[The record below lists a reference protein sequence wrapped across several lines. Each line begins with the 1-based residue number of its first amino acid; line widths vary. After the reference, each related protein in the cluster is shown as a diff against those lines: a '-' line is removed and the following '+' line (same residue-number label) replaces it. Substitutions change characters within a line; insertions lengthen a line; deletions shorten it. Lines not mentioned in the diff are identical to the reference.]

1 MISAS
6 IEKKKIKILIK
17 KYCLCPSL
25 AINKVIFACMKP
37 FLKHVAD
44 RYFNEGDISDR
55 CFIFPNRRSMVFFR
69 KYLAEAAASS
79 SSGCPLLLPQM
90 MTINDFFAKAS
101 GLMAA
106 DRITLLLELYDC
118 YAALNPK
125 AESLDDF
132 IFWGDVILGDFDDV
146 DKYLADP
153 RQIFANIAD
162 YKQIQ
167 DTFSYLTD
175 VQREA
180 LEAFVGHFRDDS
192 GKLTVNLDS
201 DDPAVK
207 ERFLQIWNILQPLY
221 DSFNRSLL
229 EKGLA
234 YEGMIYRTLASAEDM
249 DFAGI
254 SGMRYVFVGLNALNE
269 CEKKVMKTLKQRG
282 MAEFC
287 WDWYGE
293 MVKDPKNRS
302 SFFMSD
308 NVEMFGQDIMLEAER
323 KSAPEFNVLSV
334 PSSYGQV
341 KQLGTILEKAD
352 DPEGTE
358 TAVVLPDESLLLP
371 LLNSVPESVRD
382 INVTMGYPL
391 SASSVFGLMSDIAK
405 MQMHLRLKDDRW
417 HFYHKH
423 VWDILSNGMLRCR
436 ERADAVR
443 KDGKFYIPQDD
454 LNGLPLL
461 DLVFRPVLTDLSS
474 NDPDQIDS
482 FAGYLQE
489 ILSGVVALMPE
500 DDGSAIEIEAAKA
513 YYTSV
518 NSLRARRLKVLPST
532 FVRLLETLISGASV
546 PFEGEPLKGMQVM
559 GPLETRALDFRNVV
573 VLSCNEGM
581 FPRRS
586 VSSSFVPPELRK
598 AFGLPT
604 YEYQDSVWAYYF
616 YRMVCR
622 AEKVWLVYDSRT
634 EGLKRGEESRYI
646 KQLAYHYG
654 MPLKR
659 YVADAEISALEVE
672 DGHVEKTDEI
682 MEALDAMSFSVSA
695 LQNYVF
701 CPMKFYYHSV
711 LKLKPDEEVAESLD
725 SRMIGNVYH
734 NAMYAI
740 YYGEEA
746 MTSSAAFNKLDSQPD
761 KGMAQ
766 VSAAYLEN
774 WLAEDRLEAL
784 TAKVETLMKAE
795 LNVDE
800 IRGRDL
806 VVRTVITRYVLET
819 LRKEV
824 DFLKKSG
831 ADAFTVIG
839 LEKKIGVELFGCR
852 FFGVAD
858 RIDSVIPG
866 TVRLVDYKS
875 GSDSQKVL
883 AVTDDKAEDFVAKI
897 FDAPYKKGRKDFKA
911 ALQFHIYGRMLKEA
925 GIAEE
930 GRLFNSLYS
939 TAEIFR
945 NPPVMFPE
953 SVRFSK
959 LMDER
964 LAGLLA
970 ELKSKDVPFRRTE
983 DRDTCAYCD
992 FKMICGR

>member
-1 MISAS
+1 
-6 IEKKKIKILIK
+6 
-17 KYCLCPSL
+17 
-25 AINKVIFACMKP
+25 MKP
-37 FLKHVAD
+37 FLKQVAD
-44 RYFNEGDISDR
+44 HYHNKGHVSDR

-69 KYLAEAAASS
+69 KYLAEAVAGND
-79 SSGCPLLLPQM
+79 SGCPLVAPQM
-90 MTINDFFAKAS
+90 LTINDFFAKAS
-101 GLMAA
+101 GLNVA
-106 DRITLLLELYDC
+106 DRITLLLELYEC

-125 AESLDDF
+125 AESLDEF

-153 RQIFANIAD
+153 KQIFTNIAD

-175 VQREA
+175 VQRQA
-180 LEAFVGHFRDDS
+180 LEAFIGHFRDEA
-192 GKLTVNLDS
+192 GKLTVDLES

-207 ERFLQIWNILQPLY
+207 ERFLQIWNIMLPLY
-221 DSFNRSLL
+221 EAFNSSLQG
-229 EKGLA
+229 KDMA
-234 YEGMIYRTLASAEDM
+234 YEGMVYRALASMPDS
-249 DFAGI
+249 DFAEMFG
-254 SGMRYVFVGLNALNE
+254 GQYVFVGLNALNE
-269 CEKKVMKTLKQRG
+269 CEKNVMKRLKLRG
-282 MAEFC
+282 GTEFC
-287 WDWYGE
+287 WDWCGD
-293 MVKDPKNRS
+293 MVRDPKNRA
-302 SFFMSD
+302 SFFMKD
-308 NVEMFGQDIMLEAER
+308 NVDMFGQNIDLETEGAGT
-323 KSAPEFNVLSV
+323 AEFNVLSV

-341 KQLGTILEKAD
+341 KQLGAILTRTED
-352 DPEGTE
+352 REGAE
-358 TAVVLPDESLLLP
+358 TAVVLPDESLLIP
-371 LLNSVPESVRD
+371 LLNSVPESVSD

-391 SASSVFGLMSDIAK
+391 SASAVFVLMSDIAK
-405 MQMHLRLKDDRW
+405 MQMHLRFKDGKW
-417 HFYHKH
+417 HFYHRH
-423 VWDILSNGMLRCR
+423 VRDILSSGLLKCK

-443 KDGKFYIPQDD
+443 REGKFYIPQDD
-454 LNGLPLL
+454 LNGLPVL
-461 DLVFRPVLTDLSS
+461 DVVFRPVLTDLSS
-474 NDPDQIDS
+474 SDPGQTDS
-482 FAGYLQE
+482 FAAYLQE
-489 ILSGVVALMPE
+489 ILSVIVSLMPDE
-500 DDGSAIEIEAAKA
+500 DGSAIEIEAAKA

-518 NSLRARRLKVLPST
+518 NSLRSRRLNILPST

-546 PFEGEPLKGMQVM
+546 PFKGEPLKGMQVM
-559 GPLETRALDFRNVV
+559 GPLETRALDFSNVV
-573 VLSCNEGM
+573 ILSCNEGM

-616 YRMVCR
+616 YRLVCR
-622 AEKVWLVYDSRT
+622 AKKVWLVYDSRT

-654 MPLKR
+654 VPLNR
-659 YVADAEISALEVE
+659 YVADAELSALEDE
-672 DGHVEKTDEI
+672 DGQVVKTDEI
-682 MEALDAMSFSVSA
+682 LEALDAMSLSVSA
-695 LQNYVF
+695 IQNYVF

-711 LKLKPDEEVAESLD
+711 LKLKPDEDVAESLD

-734 NAMYAI
+734 NAMYAL

-746 MTSSAAFNKLDSQPD
+746 MASSAAFNKLDSQPD

-766 VSAAYLEN
+766 VSAAYLEK
-774 WLAEDRLEAL
+774 WLEEDRLDIL
-784 TAKVETLMKAE
+784 TAKVESLMKAE

-831 ADAFTVIG
+831 MEAFTIIG
-839 LEKKIGVELFGCR
+839 LEKKIGVDLFGSR

-858 RIDSVIPG
+858 RIDSVVPG

-883 AVTDDKAEDFVAKI
+883 AVTDDKAEEVVAKI
-897 FDAPYKKGRKDFKA
+897 FDSPYKKGKKDFKA
-911 ALQFHIYGRMLKEA
+911 ALQFYLYGRMLKEA

-953 SVRFSK
+953 SVRFCK

-983 DRDTCAYCD
+983 DKDTCAYCD

>member
-1 MISAS
+1 M
-6 IEKKKIKILIK
+6 
-17 KYCLCPSL
+17 
-25 AINKVIFACMKP
+25 NKLIFACMKP
-37 FLKHVAD
+37 FLKQVAD
-44 RYFNEGDISDR
+44 HYFDKGDISGR

-69 KYLAEAAASS
+69 KYLAEAAAAAVQ
-79 SSGCPLLLPQM
+79 GRPLLMPQM
-90 MTINDFFAKAS
+90 LTVNDFFARSS
-101 GLMAA
+101 GLMPA

-125 AESLDDF
+125 AEPLDDF

-153 RQIFANIAD
+153 KRIFANIAD

-175 VQREA
+175 VQRKA

-207 ERFLQIWNILQPLY
+207 ERFLQIWNILLPLY
-221 DSFNRSLL
+221 ESFNRALF
-229 EKGLA
+229 EKGMA
-234 YEGMIYRTLASAEDM
+234 YEGMIYRAMACGDGPDLSVMPDV
-249 DFAGI
+249 
-254 SGMRYVFVGLNALNE
+254 RYVFVGLNALNE
-269 CEKKVMKTLKQRG
+269 CEKKVMKVLKRRG
-282 MAEFC
+282 AAEFC
-287 WDWYGE
+287 WDWHGD
-293 MVKDPKNRS
+293 MVKDPRNRAS
-302 SFFMSD
+302 YFMSD
-308 NVEMFGQDIMLEAER
+308 NVEVFGQDIILEGG
-323 KSAPEFNVLSV
+323 SSDVPEFNVLSV

-341 KQLGTILEKAD
+341 KQLGAILQQVEDPCGAD
-352 DPEGTE
+352 
-358 TAVVLPDESLLLP
+358 TAVVLPDESLLIP
-371 LLNSVPESVRD
+371 LLNSVPGSVTD

-391 SASSVFGLMSDIAK
+391 SASAVFVLMSDIAR
-405 MQMHLRLKDDRW
+405 MQMHLRLKDGKW

-423 VWDILSNGMLRCR
+423 VWDILSCGLLKCR
-436 ERADAVR
+436 ETADAVR

-454 LNGLPLL
+454 LNGQPLL

-474 NDPDQIDS
+474 NDPEQTDA

-500 DDGSAIEIEAAKA
+500 GDGSAIEVEAAKA
-513 YYTSV
+513 YYTSI

-546 PFEGEPLKGMQVM
+546 PFKGEPLKGMQVM
-559 GPLETRALDFRNVV
+559 GPLETRALDFKNVV

-581 FPRRS
+581 FPRHS

-622 AEKVWLVYDSRT
+622 AKKVWLVYDSRT

-654 MPLKR
+654 LPIR
-659 YVADAEISALEVE
+659 RHVADAELTALDVE
-672 DGHVEKTDEI
+672 DGSVRKTDEI
-682 MEALDAMSFSVSA
+682 LSALDSMSFSVSA
-695 LQNYVF
+695 IQNYVF

-734 NAMYAI
+734 NAMYAL

-746 MTSSAAFNKLDSQPD
+746 MASDAAFDKLDSQSD
-761 KGMAQ
+761 RGLTE
-766 VSAAYLEN
+766 VSAAYLEK
-774 WLAEDRLEAL
+774 WLDEGRLGAL
-784 TAKVETLMKAE
+784 TAKVESLMKAE

-819 LRKEV
+819 LRKDV
-824 DFLKKSG
+824 DFLKRNG
-831 ADAFTVIG
+831 AEAFTIIG
-839 LEKKIGVELFGCR
+839 LEKKLGVNLFGCR

-883 AVTDDKAEDFVAKI
+883 AVTDDKAEESVAKI
-897 FDAPYKKGRKDFKA
+897 FDSPYKKGKKDFKA
-911 ALQFHIYGRMLKEA
+911 ALQFHIYGKMLKEA
-925 GIAEE
+925 GIAED

-953 SVRFSK
+953 SVRFAR

-970 ELKSKDVPFRRTE
+970 EMKDREVPFRRTE
-983 DRDTCAYCD
+983 DKDTCAYCD